1 MATSSPGAELA
12 ERWHSHVSDNW
23 FERSRTPWRD
33 PRGAFDAAT
42 EVHYPSAD
50 VGNTAYYDPVGDV
63 VFLEYDG
70 LVRTCIALSDRPAWE
85 QDYVKNQVTER

>member
-1 MATSSPGAELA
+1 MAASSPGTELA
-12 ERWHSHVSDNW
+12 ERWRWHTSEAW

-33 PRGAFDAAT
+33 PRGAFDQAV

-50 VGNTAYYDPVGDV
+50 AGDAAYYDPDGDV

-70 LVRTCIALSDRPAWE
+70 RVRTCIALSDRPAWE
-85 QDYVKNQVTER
+85 QDYVRNQVTNR